1 MFNKTEMDTR
11 TEKQVQMDT
20 ILTINELQDFVGI
33 MFPWKIAQNNN
44 EIVLSRE
51 TIQEIILFIK
61 KLTQGEDNDYTDTY

>member
-61 KLTQGEDNDYTDTY
+61 KLTQGEDNEFTDTY

>member
-1 MFNKTEMDTR
+1 MFNKTKMDTR
-11 TEKQVQMDT
+11 TEKQIQMDT

-33 MFPWKIAQNNN
+33 LFPWKIAQNDN

-61 KLTQGEDNDYTDTY
+61 KLTQGEDNEFTNTY